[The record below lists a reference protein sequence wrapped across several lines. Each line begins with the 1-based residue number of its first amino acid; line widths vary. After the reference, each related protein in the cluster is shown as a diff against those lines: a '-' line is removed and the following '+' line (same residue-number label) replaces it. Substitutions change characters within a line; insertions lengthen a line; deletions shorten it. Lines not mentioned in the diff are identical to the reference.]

1 MEERPKLSLERY
13 REIVPE
19 WSPRPPMTGRLL
31 AALSAVFAHPDKIG
45 GRIELLWMAVG
56 MKPAG
61 TYEIGERVS
70 WASHWRID
78 EREAGRGRF
87 GAADP
92 ERLRAWR
99 EKISEARLDPTSQAL
114 VDELDEALREAGW
127 RTWRDPEHWSGCW
140 LCPDNL
146 SGRGCLSS
154 NLVAVSDVDAA
165 RLSLALR
172 TGVRETRD
180 GARDDDGDLAARDLA
195 IGQALGFPMRSIG
208 FYLNDQLRTR
218 SSAELERHGAID
230 VGEMRRRQDERQELR
245 YEKML
250 GWPDEL
256 FPYVYFI
263 GDPQDIPI
271 VAEAR
276 RRAEALFGGLPAG
289 TKIVTPRERVE
300 GDRRFIAEMMELHQ
314 PQRS

>member
-19 WSPRPPMTGRLL
+19 WSPRPPMTERLL
-31 AALSAVFAHPDKIG
+31 AALAAAFAHPDKIG

-61 TYEIGERVS
+61 QYEIGELVS

-99 EKISEARLDPTSQAL
+99 EKISEARLDPASQAL

-127 RTWRDPEHWSGCW
+127 RTWRDPEHWGECW
-140 LCPDNL
+140 LCPGEL
-146 SGRGCLSS
+146 TRGCLSS
-154 NLVAVSDVDAA
+154 NLVAVSDMDAA

-172 TGVRETRD
+172 TASEVRPHNVD
-180 GARDDDGDLAARDLA
+180 SSNDDLVARDLA

-208 FYLNDQLRTR
+208 FYLEDLIRTR

-230 VGEMRRRQDERQELR
+230 RTEMRHRQDERQEIR

-263 GDPQDIPI
+263 GDPKDIPI

-300 GDRRFIAEMMELHQ
+300 EERRFIAEMTGRDEPQ
-314 PQRS
+314 PS

>member
-1 MEERPKLSLERY
+1 MEQRPVPTLERY
-13 REIVPE
+13 REIVPD
-19 WSPRPPMTGRLL
+19 WSPRPPMTERLL
-31 AALSAVFAHPDKIG
+31 AALTAAFAHPDDLAG
-45 GRIELLWMAVG
+45 IELLWMAVG

-61 TYEIGERVS
+61 QYPFGPLVS

-87 GAADP
+87 GAPDP
-92 ERLRAWR
+92 ERLDAWR
-99 EKISEARLDPTSQAL
+99 EQLATARLDPASQAI
-114 VDELDEALREAGW
+114 VDELDEAIREAGW
-127 RTWRDPEHWSGCW
+127 RTWRDEEHWSECGI
-140 LCPDNL
+140 CPGEL
-146 SGRGCLSS
+146 SSRGCLSS

-208 FYLNDQLRTR
+208 FYLDDQFRTR
-218 SSAELERHGAID
+218 SSAELERHGMID
-230 VGEMRRRQDERQELR
+230 TAEMRRRQEERQELR
-245 YEKML
+245 YEKLL

-263 GDPQDIPI
+263 GDPQDAPI
-271 VAEAR
+271 VAEVR

-289 TKIVTPRERVE
+289 TQLVTPRERVE
-300 GDRRFIAEMMELHQ
+300 EERRFIAEMTAQDE
-314 PQRS
+314 PQRP

>member
-19 WSPRPPMTGRLL
+19 WSPRPPMTERLL

-87 GAADP
+87 GAPDP

-127 RTWRDPEHWSGCW
+127 RTWRDPENWSECT
-140 LCPDNL
+140 LCPGDTT
-146 SGRGCLSS
+146 RGCLSS
-154 NLVAVSDVDAA
+154 NLVAVSDIDAA
-165 RLSLALR
+165 RLSLALSTKSGER
-172 TGVRETRD
+172 RD
-180 GARDDDGDLAARDLA
+180 SDEHDLVARDLA

-208 FYLNDQLRTR
+208 FYLDDQLRTR

-230 VGEMRRRQDERQELR
+230 VGEMRRRQDERQETR

-300 GDRRFIAEMMELHQ
+300 GDRRFIAEMMESHQ

>member
-1 MEERPKLSLERY
+1 MEQRPAPTLERY
-13 REIVPE
+13 REIVPD
-19 WSPRPPMTGRLL
+19 WSPRPPMTERLL
-31 AALSAVFAHPDKIG
+31 AALTTLFAHPVEIG

-61 TYEIGERVS
+61 EYPTGPLVS

-78 EREAGRGRF
+78 DREAERGRF
-87 GAADP
+87 GARDP
-92 ERLRAWR
+92 ERLDAWR
-99 EKISEARLDPTSQAL
+99 ERLTTARLDPVSQAL

-127 RTWRDPEHWSGCW
+127 RTWRDAEHWSDCGI
-140 LCPDNL
+140 CPGEMT
-146 SGRGCLSS
+146 SGCLSS

-165 RLSLALR
+165 RLSVALS
-172 TGVRETRD
+172 TGSIKRGESETN
-180 GARDDDGDLAARDLA
+180 GDADLLARDLA

-208 FYLNDQLRTR
+208 FYLDDQVSTR

-230 VGEMRRRQDERQELR
+230 TAEMRRRLDERQELR

-263 GDPQDIPI
+263 GDPKDLPI
-271 VAEAR
+271 VAEVR

-289 TKIVTPRERVE
+289 TQLVTPRERVE
-300 GDRRFIAEMMELHQ
+300 EDRRFIAEMMARHE
-314 PQRS
+314 PQRP

>member
-19 WSPRPPMTGRLL
+19 WSPRPPMTERLL

-92 ERLRAWR
+92 ERLRAWQ

-127 RTWRDPEHWSGCW
+127 RTWRDPEHWSECT
-140 LCPDNL
+140 LCPGEL
-146 SGRGCLSS
+146 TRGCLSS
-154 NLVAVSDVDAA
+154 NLVAVSDIDAA
-165 RLSLALR
+165 RLSLALSTKSGER
-172 TGVRETRD
+172 RD
-180 GARDDDGDLAARDLA
+180 SDEHDLVARDLA
-195 IGQALGFPMRSIG
+195 IGQALGFPMRSIS
-208 FYLNDQLRTR
+208 FYLDDQLRTR

-230 VGEMRRRQDERQELR
+230 RTEMRHRQDERQETR

-300 GDRRFIAEMMELHQ
+300 EDRRFIAEMMESHQ